1 MFALC
6 VHYYLNTA
14 CEISGSWSVIFWF
27 ILFFFCLLPPKMINF
42 LKAQNITEFSLQ
54 CLLYYLAPGECS
66 INVGYNVI

>member
-27 ILFFFCLLPPKMINF
+27 ILFFLSASPQNDKLPES
-42 LKAQNITEFSLQ
+42 TEHNRVLPSVPAVLF
-54 CLLYYLAPGECS
+54 GTW
-66 INVGYNVI
+66 